1 VIQEVQRIYRPDESV
16 TFEFSK
22 DGRFFSEAFLIT
34 MPYQR
39 KIGRYRLTENTLRF
53 MEDAD
58 ENGPEKQW
66 EVTIVS
72 ITETDLEMS
81 VKEGN
86 AVCKRIMEK

>member
-1 VIQEVQRIYRPDESV
+1 
-16 TFEFSK
+16 
-22 DGRFFSEAFLIT
+22 
-34 MPYQR
+34 
-39 KIGRYRLTENTLRF
+39 

-58 ENGPEKQW
+58 ETGPEKQW

-86 AVCKRIMEK
+86 AVCKHHMEKLTIVKIRKNVLSYRHKPACSSFHDPKARGRSQAKAWAAIEPLRTRPTR